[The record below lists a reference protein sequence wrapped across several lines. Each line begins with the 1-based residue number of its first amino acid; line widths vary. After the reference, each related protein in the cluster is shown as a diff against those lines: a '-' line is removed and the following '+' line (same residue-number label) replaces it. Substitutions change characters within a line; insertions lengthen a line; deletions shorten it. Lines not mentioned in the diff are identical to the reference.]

1 MLIIKEIDFTQRK
14 VIGLETDG
22 ELIEV
27 SLTETKLKL
36 VFSKENIVVE
46 KEIEKVKDEDK
57 LFDVIAEEDVK
68 EEVKEVSKKQKQT
81 TNFIKNNTIQ
91 EKPLKGVLEAS
102 RTLDTTFQEV
112 YSCIDDVYN
121 NFNIDNMY
129 ELLTTKEDEIIS
141 YIEKKHNNNNF
152 TFQNDSFTIQ
162 RDLVYI
168 GRCYK
173 LLKIDCE
180 LLRNKIGEYN
190 IVLEEEE
197 TNKVET
203 IKQIETY
210 IKSIQEE

>member
-1 MLIIKEIDFTQRK
+1 
-14 VIGLETDG
+14 
-22 ELIEV
+22 
-27 SLTETKLKL
+27 
-36 VFSKENIVVE
+36 
-46 KEIEKVKDEDK
+46 
-57 LFDVIAEEDVK
+57 
-68 EEVKEVSKKQKQT
+68 
-81 TNFIKNNTIQ
+81 
-91 EKPLKGVLEAS
+91 
-102 RTLDTTFQEV
+102 
-112 YSCIDDVYN
+112 
-121 NFNIDNMY
+121 MY
-129 ELLTTKEDEIIS
+129 ELLTTKQEEIIS

>member
-1 MLIIKEIDFTQRK
+1 
-14 VIGLETDG
+14 
-22 ELIEV
+22 
-27 SLTETKLKL
+27 
-36 VFSKENIVVE
+36 
-46 KEIEKVKDEDK
+46 
-57 LFDVIAEEDVK
+57 
-68 EEVKEVSKKQKQT
+68 
-81 TNFIKNNTIQ
+81 
-91 EKPLKGVLEAS
+91 
-102 RTLDTTFQEV
+102 
-112 YSCIDDVYN
+112 
-121 NFNIDNMY
+121 MY

-190 IVLEEEE
+190 IILEEQE

>member
-1 MLIIKEIDFTQRK
+1 
-14 VIGLETDG
+14 
-22 ELIEV
+22 
-27 SLTETKLKL
+27 
-36 VFSKENIVVE
+36 
-46 KEIEKVKDEDK
+46 
-57 LFDVIAEEDVK
+57 
-68 EEVKEVSKKQKQT
+68 
-81 TNFIKNNTIQ
+81 
-91 EKPLKGVLEAS
+91 
-102 RTLDTTFQEV
+102 
-112 YSCIDDVYN
+112 
-121 NFNIDNMY
+121 MY

-141 YIEKKHNNNNF
+141 YIEKKHNNNF

-173 LLKIDCE
+173 LLKIDCD

>member
-1 MLIIKEIDFTQRK
+1 
-14 VIGLETDG
+14 
-22 ELIEV
+22 
-27 SLTETKLKL
+27 
-36 VFSKENIVVE
+36 
-46 KEIEKVKDEDK
+46 
-57 LFDVIAEEDVK
+57 
-68 EEVKEVSKKQKQT
+68 
-81 TNFIKNNTIQ
+81 
-91 EKPLKGVLEAS
+91 
-102 RTLDTTFQEV
+102 
-112 YSCIDDVYN
+112 
-121 NFNIDNMY
+121 MY

>member
-1 MLIIKEIDFTQRK
+1 
-14 VIGLETDG
+14 
-22 ELIEV
+22 
-27 SLTETKLKL
+27 
-36 VFSKENIVVE
+36 
-46 KEIEKVKDEDK
+46 
-57 LFDVIAEEDVK
+57 
-68 EEVKEVSKKQKQT
+68 
-81 TNFIKNNTIQ
+81 
-91 EKPLKGVLEAS
+91 
-102 RTLDTTFQEV
+102 
-112 YSCIDDVYN
+112 
-121 NFNIDNMY
+121 MY

-173 LLKIDCE
+173 LFKIDCD

-197 TNKVET
+197 TKKEET
-203 IKQIETY
+203 IGQIETY